1 MKDIYRI
8 FALFMLG
15 VLLFANTNVK
25 AGNDDR
31 RGTAGAGSLLI
42 NPWARS
48 AGWGG
53 VNTACGMGI
62 DALFSNVAGLGRI
75 SGTEANLSYTN
86 WLQNSGIGVSSF
98 GIGQSLG
105 DFGVL
110 GLSVTSM
117 SFGLIERTTV
127 GSPDLGS
134 NGSYSIS
141 NMNIGLSYAKA
152 FSTSIFGGATVK
164 VINEGIDNVTATG
177 FAIDAGIQ
185 YVTGQDYEIKF
196 GITLKNWGPAM
207 SYSGDGLSV
216 SAIYG
221 TSNHSQSVE
230 QRSQNFEIP
239 SSLNIGASYD
249 FLFAENTHRLTV
261 AGNFAAMAFSKD
273 QYTLGLEYGFGKIFM
288 LRSSY
293 TYEDGI
299 TKSIYDSDAGST
311 TLYSGFAAGASIIAP
326 LSKPK
331 KNDSKGVNLSIDYAY
346 RLTKVAG
353 GIHTIGLVLSL

>member
-15 VLLFANTNVK
+15 VLLFTNTNVK

-53 VNTACGMGI
+53 VNTACGIGI
-62 DALFSNVAGLGRI
+62 DALFSNVGGLGRI
-75 SGTEANLSYTN
+75 SGTEANFSYTN
-86 WLQNSGIGVSSF
+86 WLQNSGIGVSAF

-117 SFGLIERTTV
+117 SFGLTDRTTT
-127 GSPDLGS
+127 GSPDPGN
-134 NGSYSIS
+134 NGTFSIS

-152 FSTSIFGGATVK
+152 FSTSIFGGATIK

-177 FAIDAGIQ
+177 FAIDAGVQ
-185 YVTGQDYEIKF
+185 YVTGEDYEIKF

-216 SAIYG
+216 NAVYDG
-221 TSNHSQSVE
+221 SNHTQSVE
-230 QRSQNFEIP
+230 QRSQTFEIP

-249 FLFAENTHRLTV
+249 FLFAEKTHRLTV
-261 AGNFAAMAFSKD
+261 AGNYASMAFSKD

-288 LRSSY
+288 LRTSY
-293 TYEDGI
+293 TYEDAI
-299 TKSIYDSDAGST
+299 TKSIYDVDAGAT
-311 TLYSGFAAGASIIAP
+311 TLYSGFSAGASIIAP
-326 LSKPK
+326 ISKGK
-331 KNDSKGVNLSIDYAY
+331 KGSKGVNLSIDYAY
-346 RLTKVAG
+346 RLTQIAG
-353 GIHTIGLVLSL
+353 GLHTIGLVLSL

>member
-15 VLLFANTNVK
+15 ILLFANTNVK

-53 VNTACGMGI
+53 VNTACGTGI

-75 SGTEANLSYTN
+75 SGTEGYFSYTN
-86 WLQNSGIGVSSF
+86 WLQNSGIGVSAF

-117 SFGLIERTTV
+117 SFGLTERTTT
-127 GSPDLGS
+127 GSPDPGN
-134 NGSYSIS
+134 NGTFSIS

-152 FSTSIFGGATVK
+152 FSTSIFGGATIK

-177 FAIDAGIQ
+177 FAIDAGVQ
-185 YVTGQDYEIKF
+185 YVTGEDYEIKF
-196 GITLKNWGPAM
+196 GITLKNWGPSM

-216 SAIYG
+216 NAVYNG
-221 TSNHSQSVE
+221 SNHTQSVE
-230 QRSQNFEIP
+230 QRSQEFEIP

-249 FLFAENTHRLTV
+249 FLFAEKTHRLTV
-261 AGNFAAMAFSKD
+261 AGNYASMAFSKD

-288 LRSSY
+288 LRTSY
-293 TYEDGI
+293 TYEDAI
-299 TKSIYDSDAGST
+299 TKSIYDTDAGAT
-311 TLYSGFAAGASIIAP
+311 TLYSGFAAGASIVAP
-326 LSKPK
+326 ISKGK
-331 KNDSKGVNLSIDYAY
+331 KGSNGVNLSIDYAY
-346 RLTKVAG
+346 RLTQIAG
-353 GIHTIGLVLSL
+353 GLHTIGLVLSL